1 MPRSTPLQDRQARGQ
16 PPPTRHHRPPGS
28 APTPQRRPAA
38 SASTTITA
46 SPAAPEPLALTYAEE
61 QRIDAAARMLGSW
74 EALAMQA
81 SAASESIPQT
91 RLRFEKRLLGV
102 EEEGVVEWEEEVDE
116 GWVEEVVGKGGGGKK
131 GERKGEKGKGKG
143 TPEKGT
149 RESVGRRDEG
159 TFGRLRREREER
171 RRER

>member
-1 MPRSTPLQDRQARGQ
+1 M
-16 PPPTRHHRPPGS
+16 
-28 APTPQRRPAA
+28 
-38 SASTTITA
+38 
-46 SPAAPEPLALTYAEE
+46 
-61 QRIDAAARMLGSW
+61 
-74 EALAMQA
+74 
-81 SAASESIPQT
+81 
-91 RLRFEKRLLGV
+91 
-102 EEEGVVEWEEEVDE
+102 VEWEEEVDE

-143 TPEKGT
+143 TPEKGKGKGTPEKGT